1 MGKSFFT
8 DKDKQYIKDNLE
20 KILLYYGA
28 IPPKTQKGNWTC
40 LKSRHKTPENSLTVK
55 ENICCCSCGI
65 KGDSFSII
73 RNMDGLDDFYEV
85 VEKGLNILGC
95 DLSTRDR
102 SQPEHKQTKV
112 EIKKKQYDIDLTN
125 IISEYY
131 KNMQEWQ
138 YKYFYKR
145 GIYNTK
151 LFNKYK
157 ILIENPVKIFPK
169 EILPDS
175 KRLYMYRNIIP
186 VWEGDKIKNCIL
198 RKDDKFSNTGLK
210 VLNLKDIPLKI
221 FNINYLYKVKEND
234 FLFIT
239 EGIFDCLSFENF
251 GYKAISINSVGMINR
266 FIDKVIYNK
275 THLMENKIKFII
287 SFDNDKAGIE
297 GSNKLDEMLRKLGLT
312 SYCFKLRNYK
322 DINEFYIKN
331 FNTFRT
337 SIKEKLDCINK

>member
-1 MGKSFFT
+1 MGKRFFT
-8 DKDKQYIKDNLE
+8 NEDKQYIKENLE

-40 LKSRHKTPENSLTVK
+40 LRSRHKTPENSLSVK
-55 ENICCCSCGI
+55 GNICCCSCEI
-65 KGDSFSII
+65 KGDSLNVIKI
-73 RNMDGLDDFYEV
+73 MEGLDKFNEV

-95 DLSTRDR
+95 DLSIMNRP
-102 SQPEHKQTKV
+102 QPEHKQTKV

-145 GIYNTK
+145 GIYNRK
-151 LFNKYK
+151 LFDKYK
-157 ILIENPVKIFPK
+157 ILIENPARIFPK
-169 EILPDS
+169 EILPNN

-186 VWEGDKIKNCIL
+186 VWEGNKIKNCIL
-198 RKDDKFSNTGLK
+198 RKDDKFLSSGLK

-251 GYKAISINSVGMINR
+251 GYKAISINSSSMINR
-266 FIDKVIYNK
+266 FIDNVIYNK
-275 THLMENKIKFII
+275 EHLIKNKIKFII
-287 SFDNDKAGIE
+287 CFDNDKAGIE
-297 GSNKLDEMLRKLGLT
+297 GTNKLDEMLRKLELR
-312 SYCFKLRNYK
+312 SYIFKLSKYK
-322 DINEFYIKN
+322 DINEFYTKN
-331 FNTFRT
+331 FNTFREK
-337 SIKEKLDCINK
+337 IKEKINYII